1 MWEQHTYRIFSKLAL
16 SFLFFFFFSHSLKTD
31 TRVVWWD
38 LEDRSLVLDFGRP
51 YIYIFFFYFLF
62 FSIFML
68 YLIFGSLLRFDVT
81 FTLRTIT
88 RVLRH
93 RNSRTKPILIFKLQH
108 VHALSIFLL
117 TFPFFRTILV
127 FLFYKILLP
136 YHFFFVLF
144 FPRPWSIA
152 RGVIRLKYS
161 RQRYTRYVSGFSS
174 QKFRSIIIDTHC
186 LYFWFLVYPPPR
198 FPTDL
203 RSRILGPVLKIH
215 TDETTD
221 RTILWK
227 VRMS

>member
-51 YIYIFFFYFLF
+51 YIYIFFLLPFF

-68 YLIFGSLLRFDVT
+68 YLIFGSLLRFHVT
-81 FTLRTIT
+81 FTLRIIT
-88 RVLRH
+88 CVLRH

-117 TFPFFRTILV
+117 TFPFFRAILV
-127 FLFYKILLP
+127 FLFYKIDQRLLP

-174 QKFRSIIIDTHC
+174 QKFRSIAMSLLLIPR
-186 LYFWFLVYPPPR
+186 LSPPPR

-215 TDETTD
+215 TDKTTD

-227 VRMS
+227 VRVS

>member
-1 MWEQHTYRIFSKLAL
+1 M
-16 SFLFFFFFSHSLKTD
+16 
-31 TRVVWWD
+31 V
-38 LEDRSLVLDFGRP
+38 P
-51 YIYIFFFYFLF
+51 FYD
-62 FSIFML
+62 ST
-68 YLIFGSLLRFDVT
+68 LL
-81 FTLRTIT
+81 FTLRIIT

-117 TFPFFRTILV
+117 TFPFFRAILV
-127 FLFYKILLP
+127 FLFYKIDQRLLP

-161 RQRYTRYVSGFSS
+161 RQRYTRYVSGFSL
-174 QKFRSIIIDTHC
+174 QKFRNIAIDTRC
-186 LYFWFLVYPPPR
+186 LYFWFLVYPSLPPPC

-215 TDETTD
+215 TDETID

-227 VRMS
+227 VRVS

>member
-1 MWEQHTYRIFSKLAL
+1 M
-16 SFLFFFFFSHSLKTD
+16 
-31 TRVVWWD
+31 V
-38 LEDRSLVLDFGRP
+38 P
-51 YIYIFFFYFLF
+51 FYD
-62 FSIFML
+62 ST
-68 YLIFGSLLRFDVT
+68 LL
-81 FTLRTIT
+81 FTLRIIT

-117 TFPFFRTILV
+117 TFPFFRAILV
-127 FLFYKILLP
+127 FLFYKIDQRLLP

-161 RQRYTRYVSGFSS
+161 RQRYTRYVSGFSL
-174 QKFRSIIIDTHC
+174 QKFRNIAIDTRC
-186 LYFWFLVYPPPR
+186 LYFWFLVYPSLPPC

-215 TDETTD
+215 TDETID

-227 VRMS
+227 VRVS

>member
-1 MWEQHTYRIFSKLAL
+1 M
-16 SFLFFFFFSHSLKTD
+16 
-31 TRVVWWD
+31 WWD
-38 LEDRSLVLDFGRP
+38 LEDRSLVLDFGRL
-51 YIYIFFFYFLF
+51 YIYIYISFLLPFF

-68 YLIFGSLLRFDVT
+68 YLIVGSLLRFDVT
-81 FTLRTIT
+81 FTLQIIT

-117 TFPFFRTILV
+117 TFPFFRAILV
-127 FLFYKILLP
+127 FLLYKIDQRLLP

-174 QKFRSIIIDTHC
+174 QKFRNIAIDIRC
-186 LYFWFLVYPPPR
+186 LYFWFLVYPSLVLPR

-221 RTILWK
+221 RTILCK
-227 VRMS
+227 VRVS